1 MVKPSRNKAA
11 FAMAELIV
19 AMAILTIAMM
29 PLALSFANEQ
39 RLARNSY
46 QRAVAMEIIDGE
58 MEILTAGEWRSF
70 QPGSQPYPLRAEAA
84 KNLPPG
90 KAVLTISG
98 NHIRLQWLPGKKYS
112 TGEIIREA
120 DAP

>member
-1 MVKPSRNKAA
+1 MVKSPKNRTG
-11 FAMAELIV
+11 FAMAELMV

-46 QRAVAMEIIDGE
+46 QRAVALEIIDGE
-58 MEILTAGEWRSF
+58 MEILMAGEWRAF
-70 QPGSQPYPLRAEAA
+70 QPGTQPYPLRAESA
-84 KNLPPG
+84 KNMPPG
-90 KAVLTISG
+90 KAILTLSG
-98 NHIRLQWLPGKKYS
+98 NHIRLQWLPEKKHS
-112 TGEIIREA
+112 IGEIIREA